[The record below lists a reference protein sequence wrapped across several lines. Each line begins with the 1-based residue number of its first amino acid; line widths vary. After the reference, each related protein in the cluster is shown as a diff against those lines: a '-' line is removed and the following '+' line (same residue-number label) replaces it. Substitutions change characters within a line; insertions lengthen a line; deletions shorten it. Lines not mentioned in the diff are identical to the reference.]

1 MQEDLKQIAAPLV
14 AWYRENKRELP
25 WRRDKNP
32 YHVWISEIMLQQ
44 TRIEAVIEH
53 YYAFMEALPDVASLA
68 AVEEE
73 KLLKLWEGLGYYSR
87 ARNLKKAA
95 IKIMDEFGGE
105 FPKTKKELLTL
116 PGIGDYTAG
125 AIASICF
132 NEPVP
137 AVDGNVLRVL
147 ARLRADARNVL
158 LPETKKSAE
167 ALITEIIPADA
178 GDFNEGIMELGET
191 VCLPNGLPLCNQCP
205 LCAYCKA
212 YHKGLTDTLPVR
224 IKTGGRKTEQKTVFL
239 FTTLTGETAIHKRGD
254 KGLLAGLFELPNTE
268 GFLGEAQ
275 IKTFAAE
282 QGLQV
287 KNITFLKDTKHIFT
301 HIEWKLK
308 VYEVLVENTN
318 NTYIWCTPAEL
329 RDTYAL
335 PTAFSKCID
344 NF

>member
-1 MQEDLKQIAAPLV
+1 MQDNIKQIAAPLV
-14 AWYRENKRELP
+14 AWYKENKRELP

-32 YHVWISEIMLQQ
+32 YHVWVSEIMLQQ

-53 YYAFMEALPDVASLA
+53 YYAFMAALPDVASLA

-73 KLLKLWEGLGYYSR
+73 RLLKLWEGLGYYSR

-95 IKIMDEFGGE
+95 MKIMNDFGGT
-105 FPKTKKELLTL
+105 FPQTKKELLTL

-147 ARLRADARNVL
+147 ARLQADARNVL

-167 ALITEIIPADA
+167 ALITEIIPAAA

-191 VCLPNGLPLCNQCP
+191 VCLPSGLPLCSKCP
-205 LCAYCKA
+205 LQAYCKA
-212 YHKGLTDTLPVR
+212 YREGLTETLPVR

-239 FTTLTGETAIHKRGD
+239 FTAPGGKVAIHKRGD
-254 KGLLAGLFELPNTE
+254 KGLLAGLFELPNTA
-268 GFLGEAQ
+268 GFLSEAE
-275 IKTFAAE
+275 IRAFAAE
-282 QGLQV
+282 QGLRV
-287 KNITFLKDTKHIFT
+287 KDITFTKDAKHIFT
-301 HIEWKLK
+301 HIEWQLK

-318 NTYIWCTPAEL
+318 KNYIWCSEAQL
-329 RDTYAL
+329 HDTYAL
-335 PTAFSKCID
+335 PTAFSKCKR
-344 NF
+344 

>member
-95 IKIMDEFGGE
+95 IKIMDTFGGE

-212 YHKGLTDTLPVR
+212 YHEGVTDTLPVR

-275 IKTFAAE
+275 IRAFAAE
-282 QGLQV
+282 HGLQV

-318 NTYIWCTPAEL
+318 DHYIWCTPAEL

-344 NF
+344 KF

>member
-1 MQEDLKQIAAPLV
+1 MQKDLKQIATPLV

-53 YYAFMEALPDVASLA
+53 YYAFMDALSDVTSLA
-68 AVEEE
+68 AVEEG

-105 FPKTKKELLTL
+105 FPQTKKELLTL

-191 VCLPNGLPLCNQCP
+191 VCLPNGLPLCSSCP
-205 LCAYCKA
+205 LQAYCKA
-212 YHKGLTDTLPVR
+212 YRENLTTALPVR

-239 FTTLTGETAIHKRGD
+239 FTTPAGKTAIHKRGD

-268 GFLGEAQ
+268 GFLTEAQ
-275 IKTFAAE
+275 IRAFAAE
-282 QGLQV
+282 QGLRV
-287 KNITFLKDTKHIFT
+287 KDITFTKDTKHIFT

-308 VYEVLVENTN
+308 VYEVSVENTN
-318 NTYIWCTPAEL
+318 ENYIWCSEKEL

-335 PTAFSKCID
+335 PTAFSKCVD
-344 NF
+344 KF

>member
-1 MQEDLKQIAAPLV
+1 MQEDVKQIAAPLV

-147 ARLRADARNVL
+147 ARLRADVRNVL

-191 VCLPNGLPLCNQCP
+191 VCLPNGLPLCDKCP
-205 LCAYCKA
+205 LYAYCKA
-212 YHKGLTDTLPVR
+212 YHEGLTDTLPVR

-239 FTTLTGETAIHKRGD
+239 FTTPTGKTAIHKRGD

-282 QGLQV
+282 QDLQV

-318 NTYIWCTPAEL
+318 KTYIWCTPTEL
-329 RDTYAL
+329 HDTYAL

-344 NF
+344 KF